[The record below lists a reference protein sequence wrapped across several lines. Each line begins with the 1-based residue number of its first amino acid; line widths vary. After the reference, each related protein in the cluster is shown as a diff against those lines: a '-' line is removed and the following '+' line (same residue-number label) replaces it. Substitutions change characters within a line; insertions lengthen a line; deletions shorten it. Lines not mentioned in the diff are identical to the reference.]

1 MILPRKV
8 VQKDIVLVPPVAG
21 RDRPCGETD
30 DLPILSYR
38 FIHGNRHHR
47 QLMPARNTL
56 ACGDGRGRA
65 ARQNGIDRHH
75 YVVCGGE
82 ADDTWSTQFLALPK
96 CNHRLLRRNK
106 CDNLG
111 RRTLFRLAFSIGA
124 AILLKTPGHK
134 RHHSWE
140 ENMANRPSRRALL
153 KTAALGSAATIT
165 APYISGVYAAGTIT
179 MGCWDH
185 WVPGAN
191 KALDKLCKKGG
202 KKNKVEVHID
212 YITSQ
217 GEKDKLTAAAEAQ
230 AGTGHDIMSHRD
242 WNIRIHAEL
251 LEPLGEIA
259 AALTQPYGPISP
271 VAEYL
276 AKIKGA
282 WRGVP
287 AASGSQVKPCCSRL
301 DLYKEHAG
309 IDLREV
315 FPPDET
321 KWDSAKV
328 NSWNWDAYLAAAEKL
343 FKAGYPVGLP
353 MGQTSDSVD
362 WVGALFN
369 AHGVV
374 MVDAKDNIKINSD
387 EIRAVLE
394 YAKKLM
400 AVIPPDVYAW
410 DDAGNNRWLISGKG
424 SGIMNPPSAWAV
436 AKRDNFNVAE
446 NCWTHPVPRGPK
458 GRFVAERPQF
468 YGIWKFSKS
477 KQAAKDL

>member
-1 MILPRKV
+1 MAHPAFPRPHTTRRSFLTTA
-8 VQKDIVLVPPVAG
+8 VLGSV
-21 RDRPCGETD
+21 
-30 DLPILSYR
+30 
-38 FIHGNRHHR
+38 
-47 QLMPARNTL
+47 
-56 ACGDGRGRA
+56 
-65 ARQNGIDRHH
+65 
-75 YVVCGGE
+75 
-82 ADDTWSTQFLALPK
+82 
-96 CNHRLLRRNK
+96 
-106 CDNLG
+106 
-111 RRTLFRLAFSIGA
+111 A
-124 AILLKTPGHK
+124 AI
-134 RHHSWE
+134 
-140 ENMANRPSRRALL
+140 A
-153 KTAALGSAATIT
+153 
-165 APYISGVYAAGTIT
+165 APYVKDSYAAGSLAL
-179 MGCWDH
+179 GVWDH

-191 KALDKLCKKGG
+191 NAFAALCNEWGT
-202 KKNKVEVHID
+202 KNNVEVRID
-212 YITSQ
+212 FITSQ

-251 LEPLGEIA
+251 LEPLDEIA
-259 AALTQPYGPISP
+259 GALIKQYGPISP

-287 AASGSQVKPCCSRL
+287 AASGSQIKPCCSRF
-301 DLYKEHAG
+301 DLYKDHAG

-315 FPPDET
+315 FPADES
-321 KWDSAKV
+321 KWDSAKIDG
-328 NSWNWDAYLAAAEKL
+328 WNWDAYLAAAEKL

-369 AHGVV
+369 AYGVV

-387 EIRAVLE
+387 ETRAVLE

-436 AKRDNFNVAE
+436 AKRDNPKVAE
-446 NCWTHPVPRGPK
+446 NCWTHPMPRGPK
-458 GRFVAERPQF
+458 GRFVGQLPQF
-468 YGIWKFSKS
+468 YGLWSFSKN
-477 KQAAKDL
+477 KAAAKDLLLFISQKPQVAKLVEASFGFDLPSFRSMYDLDTWKTVGPPVGTVYGYPPRADEQTSIAGAPARSEVGAQIYNQAINTVMVAKFTQGGEKLDAVIKWAEDELEGTLRS